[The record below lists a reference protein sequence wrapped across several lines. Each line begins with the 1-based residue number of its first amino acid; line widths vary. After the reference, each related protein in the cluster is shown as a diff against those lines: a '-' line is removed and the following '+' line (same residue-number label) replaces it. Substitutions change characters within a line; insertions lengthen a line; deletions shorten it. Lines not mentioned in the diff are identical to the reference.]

1 MGTFFHIPSKLIFEK
16 TFYFYFIKLNKIQMC
31 WWHGKLLINAHNMRT
46 WSRRFSDW
54 VRGVWIVM
62 YLLLLLL
69 LSYLNGIRLW
79 IRGKKKEHTL
89 PVTTFSSVLTYHIE
103 RLIIDCSWVY
113 ILLRNYWWEV
123 RLNENSDSVSSYRFN
138 KGLDEGE
145 QPYSITARA
154 TDSVNATLLDWSL
167 PVIS

>member
-79 IRGKKKEHTL
+79 IRGKKKRTHSTC
-89 PVTTFSSVLTYHIE
+89 HH
-103 RLIIDCSWVY
+103 
-113 ILLRNYWWEV
+113 ILLSTYLSHWKTHYW
-123 RLNENSDSVSSYRFN
+123 LFLSLHPSSQLLMRSETQWKFRQRFQ
-138 KGLDEGE
+138 L
-145 QPYSITARA
+145 SI
-154 TDSVNATLLDWSL
+154 
-167 PVIS
+167 